1 MHSDTATKFRSRART
16 PCEPAEKI
24 PVPAV
29 EYVRIEREMIKMP
42 KGMLLRTRIDQ
53 ADGVIARSG
62 MVNMDL
68 RSRGIDITVPEQLI
82 IIGKTQAATARCL
95 MCAGD
100 TREAT
105 LELVKF
111 RKTVLSLRDAYRAIL
126 TGEDLPE
133 GSAQGVFS
141 IARSLERAGSHT
153 GRTEHECSGLHPQ
166 V

>member
-1 MHSDTATKFRSRART
+1 MYRDTATKFRNR
-16 PCEPAEKI
+16 PCTQGEQAKKI
-24 PVPAV
+24 PAASV

-42 KGMLLRTRIDQ
+42 RGMLLRTRIDQ

-62 MVNMDL
+62 MVNVDL
-68 RSRGIDITVPEQLI
+68 MSQGIDISVPEQLI
-82 IIGKTQAATARCL
+82 LVGKTQAAMARGL
-95 MCAGD
+95 MIAGD

-126 TGEDLPE
+126 TGEILPE

-141 IARSLERAGSHT
+141 VARSLELAGSHM
-153 GRTEHECSGLHPQ
+153 GASDREHPPIRPRS
-166 V
+166 